1 MSTVKTLTAYIKT
14 KRFLLIRDDI
24 EQCLIALRTQ
34 SVSKEILDA
43 VKVTMLKNTDTV
55 VNKPTMS
62 QSNAKKRPPSSELGN
77 PMQSNPSNDDTA
89 HQKLCVFCPRKKVR
103 TVSIDHDSIDTQH
116 ALNEVENSETR
127 KPAGQFLVANYNSV
141 DADQAHGGTQIQDII
156 TNAYRTEGYKSPVAF
171 RELLRPFRFKDNS
184 KFKHCLDLF
193 DAVATDEQ
201 CEILGKPGLDKTALQ
216 GVANAIADACMDQL
230 DNWEGNVKR
239 GKQKKGYAG
248 VGTRVSGLKTKFQN
262 DYGSICLK
270 NALKNALNHALH

>member
-1 MSTVKTLTAYIKT
+1 
-14 KRFLLIRDDI
+14 
-24 EQCLIALRTQ
+24 
-34 SVSKEILDA
+34 
-43 VKVTMLKNTDTV
+43 
-55 VNKPTMS
+55 
-62 QSNAKKRPPSSELGN
+62 
-77 PMQSNPSNDDTA
+77 
-89 HQKLCVFCPRKKVR
+89 
-103 TVSIDHDSIDTQH
+103 
-116 ALNEVENSETR
+116 
-127 KPAGQFLVANYNSV
+127 
-141 DADQAHGGTQIQDII
+141 
-156 TNAYRTEGYKSPVAF
+156 
-171 RELLRPFRFKDNS
+171 
-184 KFKHCLDLF
+184 LDLF